1 MRWEQRALCGVL
13 RRAPHIPRHVAF
25 IMDGNRRYA
34 KQQQVHTAQG
44 HYRGYD
50 KLKEVSTHTHA
61 QEQEGSSCR
70 SFAPLRLR
78 QQRASSRLP
87 LSHVC

>member
-13 RRAPHIPRHVAF
+13 RRAPHVPRHVAF

-50 KLKEVSTHTHA
+50 KLKEVSTHTYTLRNRRA
-61 QEQEGSSCR
+61 
-70 SFAPLRLR
+70 AAAVPLLR
-78 QQRASSRLP
+78 FGCVSNAHP
-87 LSHVC
+87 LGF